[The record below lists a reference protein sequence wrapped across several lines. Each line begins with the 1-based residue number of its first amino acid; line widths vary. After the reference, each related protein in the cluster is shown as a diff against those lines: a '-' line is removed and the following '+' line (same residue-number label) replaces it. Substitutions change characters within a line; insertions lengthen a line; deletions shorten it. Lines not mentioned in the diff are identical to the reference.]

1 MSGRIARLA
10 WGVWHALLIFA
21 TLGLLSVIGYAA
33 IGSPPEGPSAWP
45 YIFTGLLILSF
56 MVLAVL
62 SLVDAVLWA
71 TAARWTW
78 LRRLVLIPAVLVGG
92 MLVFSL
98 ALWVS
103 DSKNQIVSSIGLLF
117 FALAV
122 LVAHGLNRYAVH
134 RFRATP

>member
-1 MSGRIARLA
+1 MSGRIARLC
-10 WGVWHALLIFA
+10 WGVWHALLIFS

-56 MVLAVL
+56 MVLTVVTLA
-62 SLVDAVLWA
+62 DAVLWA

-78 LRRLVLIPAVLVGG
+78 LRRLALIPAVLLGG

-98 ALWVS
+98 VLWVV
-103 DSKNQIVSSIGLLF
+103 DSKNQTVSSIGLLL

-122 LVAHGLNRYAVH
+122 LVTHGLNRYAVR
-134 RFRATP
+134 RFRAR